1 MIRRNT
7 TLPDVTDKRLPAMKV
22 FELAIKYLKDDL
34 LAASTYKLSGGL
46 QESDI
51 HWTLTVPAIWS
62 ERAKQFMREAAVQ
75 VRQCCVISP
84 LSSQYSI
91 YILGNGKLHV
101 NEVLFVRPLICGN
114 IDFKN

>member
-1 MIRRNT
+1 M
-7 TLPDVTDKRLPAMKV
+7 TDKRLPAMKV

-34 LAASTYKLSGGL
+34 IAASTYKLSGGL

-51 HWTLTVPAIWS
+51 YWTLTVPAIWS

-84 LSSQYSI
+84 ISSQHSI
-91 YILGNGKLHV
+91 YNLGEGKVHV
-101 NEVLFVRPLICGN
+101 NDVLFVRLQICGN
-114 IDFKN
+114 NHVK